1 MYTIILFKLFQTLEE
16 FLSSV
21 EHKSITLNV
30 IEFAKFWMDKSRIG
44 QYAYIKMLYGL
55 VSGNIKLQKTI

>member
-1 MYTIILFKLFQTLEE
+1 
-16 FLSSV
+16 
-21 EHKSITLNV
+21 
-30 IEFAKFWMDKSRIG
+30 MDKSRIG